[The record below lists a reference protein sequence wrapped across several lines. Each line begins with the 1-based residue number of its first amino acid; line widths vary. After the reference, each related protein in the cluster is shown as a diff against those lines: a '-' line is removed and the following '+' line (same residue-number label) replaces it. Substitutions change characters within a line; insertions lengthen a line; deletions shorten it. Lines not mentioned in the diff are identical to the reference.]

1 MLLRSRLIRVTV
13 TFRLMIGEENGRL
26 VRPHQEVYIWE
37 WPFSAAPTSTE
48 RIKKEPTM
56 TPLLLV

>member
-1 MLLRSRLIRVTV
+1 
-13 TFRLMIGEENGRL
+13 MISEENGRL

>member
-1 MLLRSRLIRVTV
+1 
-13 TFRLMIGEENGRL
+13 MIGEENGRL

-37 WPFSAAPTSTE
+37 WPFLAVPTSTE